1 MMTSW
6 LGLALAGMC
15 GLAAVRRG
23 LHREAPASVMAAGMA
38 VMSVDMAGLGP
49 TLVHGPWWAAAF
61 LAVAVWPLLRSPGR
75 RMGSSKVAHL
85 LCGLA
90 MIYMCALPALPTM
103 KGPTMD
109 GVATAASADHLS
121 ANHLSATPTG
131 YAMAGMGPVELPV
144 GPTAVPGALGGAMA
158 LLGWALACYFLL
170 STITTLTR
178 RTAGSTSVPSRL
190 AMLDEAAMG
199 LATAVMLVAFV

>member
-1 MMTSW
+1 MTSW
-6 LGLALAGMC
+6 IGLALAGLC

-38 VMSVDMAGLGP
+38 VMLLGMAGIGP
-49 TLVHGPWWAAAF
+49 TLVHGPWWAAGFA
-61 LAVAVWPLLRSPGR
+61 AVAVWPLLRPPGR
-75 RMGSSKVAHL
+75 RMGSSIRAHL

-90 MIYMCALPALPTM
+90 MISMCALPAM
-103 KGPTMD
+103 PTMD
-109 GVATAASADHLS
+109 GVATAAGADHLT
-121 ANHLSATPTG
+121 AIPTG
-131 YAMAGMGPVELPV
+131 PAMAGMGPVDLPV
-144 GPTAVPGALGGAMA
+144 GLTAVPGPLGGAMA

-178 RTAGSTSVPSRL
+178 RTAACTSTPGRL